1 MRIRQARPTATG
13 GGEAEKEQ
21 PDFYQELAMLDEKI
35 EKCNRDAVRE
45 TSGEHMLYGAILC
58 PDEGGHFPE
67 QE

>member
-1 MRIRQARPTATG
+1 
-13 GGEAEKEQ
+13 
-21 PDFYQELAMLDEKI
+21 MLDEKI

-45 TSGEHMLYGAILC
+45 TSGKHMLYGAILC